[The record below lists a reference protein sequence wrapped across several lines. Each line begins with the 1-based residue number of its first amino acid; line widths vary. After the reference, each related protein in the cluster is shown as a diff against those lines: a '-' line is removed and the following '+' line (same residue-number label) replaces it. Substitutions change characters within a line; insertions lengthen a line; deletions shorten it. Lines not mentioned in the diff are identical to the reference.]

1 MDNPIRRPDQ
11 ILAYRS
17 LQQVLR
23 AKPRNLWSVSP
34 SDSAMKALQIMADK
48 KTAFLVVLDQGK
60 MVGVVS
66 ERDFVGR
73 VILAKKS
80 PETTPVSDIMV
91 HNVISVDLSGTF
103 RDCMKLMRQHN
114 IRYLPVM
121 DGGKPVTVIS
131 IRDLLNEAVVH
142 QDKLVAEYE
151 RERLTIFTSTV

>member
-1 MDNPIRRPDQ
+1 MDSPIRRPDQ

-17 LQQVLR
+17 LQQVLGG
-23 AKPRNLWSVSP
+23 KPRNLWSVSP
-34 SDSAMKALQIMADK
+34 ADSAMKALQVMADK

-73 VILAKKS
+73 VILAKKP
-80 PETTPVSDIMV
+80 PETTTVSEIMV
-91 HNVISVDLSGTF
+91 RNVITVDLSGTF
-103 RDCMKLMRQHN
+103 RDCMKLMQQHN

-142 QDKLVAEYE
+142 QDKLVAEFE
-151 RERLTIFTSTV
+151 LERLTIFTSTV

>member
-17 LQQVLR
+17 LQQVLGG
-23 AKPRNLWSVSP
+23 KPRNLWSVSP
-34 SDSAMKALQIMADK
+34 SDSSMKALQIMADK

-91 HNVISVDLSGTF
+91 RKVISVDVSGTF
-103 RDCMKLMRQHN
+103 RDCMKLMQQHN

-151 RERLTIFTSTV
+151 RERLPIFISTV